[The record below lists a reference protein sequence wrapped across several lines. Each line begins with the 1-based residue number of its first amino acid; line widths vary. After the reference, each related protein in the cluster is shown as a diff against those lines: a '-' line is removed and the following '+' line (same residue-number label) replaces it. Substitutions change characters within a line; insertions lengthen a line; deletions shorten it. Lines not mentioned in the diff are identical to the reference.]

1 MTDIVVN
8 ELNERLHE
16 ELADVRADAALLRA
30 DNERLR
36 TYVETLK
43 TSQSSAVVNELND
56 EIKQLRES
64 CIQIAL
70 DKDVIIERLREENSC
85 LVSQRIE
92 YEADNERLTAL
103 HEAAAARAEL
113 AQIEAE
119 RLRAAL
125 RDMLKHFK
133 QYEDAECCKRV
144 YAQARRALEPKP

>member
-1 MTDIVVN
+1 MTDIA
-8 ELNERLHE
+8 EQLHSE
-16 ELADVRADAALLRA
+16 ELADVREDAALLRA
-30 DNERLR
+30 E
-36 TYVETLK
+36 
-43 TSQSSAVVNELND
+43 
-56 EIKQLRES
+56 
-64 CIQIAL
+64 
-70 DKDVIIERLREENSC
+70 IERLREENSC

>member
-1 MTDIVVN
+1 MSQTPFRI
-8 ELNERLHE
+8 ERLHE

-30 DNERLR
+30 
-36 TYVETLK
+36 
-43 TSQSSAVVNELND
+43 
-56 EIKQLRES
+56 EI
-64 CIQIAL
+64 A
-70 DKDVIIERLREENSC
+70 
-85 LVSQRIE
+85 
-92 YEADNERLTAL
+92 RLTAL